1 MTARLSLIALFLL
14 ATLPAV
20 AQNVQPGWT
29 ADPRTGC
36 RVWNASPQPNET
48 VAWSGACG
56 DGMAQGRGRLEWFEN
71 AILTEHFEGEYRNG
85 KKHGRGVK
93 VWANGNRHDGEW
105 RDDKRNGRGVLVF
118 GKGSRYNGDRYDGE
132 WRDDNQHGRG
142 IYVWASGTR
151 YDGEWRDGNMHG
163 RGVEVWANGDRYDG
177 EWRND
182 KAHGSGTKTLADGRT
197 YTGTWTNGCFRQGDR
212 WSTAGTTAKECG
224 FK

>member
-1 MTARLSLIALFLL
+1 MTARLSLIALLLL

-20 AQNVQPGWT
+20 AQTVQPGWT
-29 ADPRTGC
+29 ADQRTGC

-56 DGMAQGRGRLEWFEN
+56 NGMAQGHGRLEWVEN
-71 AILTEHFEGEYRNG
+71 SILTEHFEGEYRNG
-85 KKHGRGVK
+85 KKHGRGVY
-93 VWANGNRHDGEW
+93 VWASGNRYDGEW

-118 GKGSRYNGDRYDGE
+118 GKGSRHTGDRYDGE
-132 WRDDNQHGRG
+132 WRDDKQHGRG

-151 YDGEWRDGNMHG
+151 YDGEWRD
-163 RGVEVWANGDRYDG
+163 
-177 EWRND
+177 D
-182 KAHGSGTKTLADGRT
+182 KAHGSSTKTLADGRT
-197 YTGTWTNGCFRQGDR
+197 YTGAWTNGCFRQGDR